1 MMIKNTML
9 MLGSLVLLGLCAC
22 HSENKS
28 TAKNDAPTSKGKLF
42 IIGGGER
49 TYELM
54 ESLLNE
60 AGLQE
65 GDYIGILPMSS
76 EEPDSAYL
84 YIRADFAEVSPIPC
98 INLHFTESD
107 LINQAKL
114 DSLRK
119 CKLIFIT
126 GGDQKRFMNL
136 VHSTPIEEAIK
147 RAYQDGSTIAGT
159 SAGAA
164 VMSEIM
170 ITGDENFSEEYSS
183 TYDKIWKGNAIY
195 ATGLG
200 MLQGVIIDQHFL
212 IRSRHNRLLTALC
225 DFPGH
230 MGVGIDEST
239 AIVVSGDSAL
249 VVGSSQVIV
258 YHPHD
263 SCDYHFKQ
271 YAPKDV
277 HCSVL
282 VGGEKFALSTPER

>member
-1 MMIKNTML
+1 MKNL
-9 MLGSLVLLGLCAC
+9 IPSLGLLAILLGQAGCQNQPIINEPSKTNSA
-22 HSENKS
+22 
-28 TAKNDAPTSKGKLF
+28 KGKLF

-54 ESLLNE
+54 EAMLSE
-60 AGLQE
+60 AAMQS
-65 GDYIGILPMSS
+65 GDYIGVLPMSS

-84 YIRADFAEVSPIPC
+84 YIKKDFAEVSDIPV

-107 LINQAKL
+107 LINQGKL
-114 DSLRK
+114 DSLRQ

-147 RAYQDGSTIAGT
+147 KAYSDGATIAGT

-170 ITGDENFSEEYSS
+170 ITGDENFSEEYSA
-183 TYDKIWKGNAIY
+183 TYDKIWKGNGVY

-200 MLQGVIIDQHFL
+200 MLQGAIIDQHFV
-212 IRSRHNRLLTALC
+212 IRSRHNRLLSALC

-230 MGVGIDEST
+230 MGIGIDEST
-239 AIVVSGDSAL
+239 AIVICGDSAE
-249 VVGSSQVIV
+249 VVGSSQVLV

-271 YAPKDV
+271 YAPKNV
-277 HCSVL
+277 HCSIL
-282 VGGEKFALSTPER
+282 VTGEKFALNSPE

>member
-1 MMIKNTML
+1 MYIKN
-9 MLGSLVLLGLCAC
+9 
-22 HSENKS
+22 
-28 TAKNDAPTSKGKLF
+28 
-42 IIGGGER
+42 
-49 TYELM
+49 
-54 ESLLNE
+54 
-60 AGLQE
+60 
-65 GDYIGILPMSS
+65 
-76 EEPDSAYL
+76 
-84 YIRADFAEVSPIPC
+84 DFAEVSDIPC

-107 LINQAKL
+107 LINQGKL

-147 RAYQDGSTIAGT
+147 KAYQDGATIAGT

-183 TYDKIWKGNAIY
+183 TYDKIWKGNGVY
-195 ATGLG
+195 STGLG
-200 MLQGVIIDQHFL
+200 LLQGVIIDQHFV
-212 IRSRHNRLLTALC
+212 IRSRHNRLLSALC

-239 AIVVSGDSAL
+239 AIIISGDSAN
-249 VVGSSQVIV
+249 VVGNSQVLV

-263 SCDYHFKQ
+263 TCDYHFKH
-271 YAPKDV
+271 YAPKEV
-277 HCSVL
+277 LCSIL
-282 VGGEKFALSTPER
+282 VTGEKFALHQK